1 MTAVTLTGSCLC
13 GDVTYE
19 AIGDVQNFFHCHCSR
34 CRKATGTGHASN
46 ILMTP
51 ANLKWL
57 SGEDRLE
64 SYKVRD
70 AKFFTNAF
78 CRICGS
84 RMPRYSPEHDLAV
97 IPAGSLDVE
106 PGVEPTAR
114 IFKGVA
120 AAWSCDS
127 PDLPEF
133 EKYPPRP

>member
-1 MTAVTLTGSCLC
+1 MTTVTLTGSCLC

-19 AIGDVQNFFHCHCSR
+19 ASGDAKNFFHCYCSR

-51 ANLKWL
+51 ARLKWL
-57 SGEDRLE
+57 TGEDQIE

-70 AKFFTNAF
+70 AKSFTNLF
-78 CRICGS
+78 CRICGA
-84 RMPRYSPEHDLAV
+84 RMPRYSAEHDLAV

-120 AAWSCDS
+120 TSWSCDS
-127 PDLPEF
+127 PELPEF
-133 EKYPPRP
+133 EKYPPRA

>member
-1 MTAVTLTGSCLC
+1 MTTVTLTGSCRC

-19 AIGDVQNFFHCHCSR
+19 ASGDAKNFFHCYCSR

-51 ANLKWL
+51 ARLKWL
-57 SGEDRLE
+57 TGEDQIE

-70 AKFFTNAF
+70 AKSFTNLF
-78 CRICGS
+78 CRICGA
-84 RMPRYSPEHDLAV
+84 RMPRYSAEHDLAV

-120 AAWSCDS
+120 TSWSCDS
-127 PDLPEF
+127 TELPEF
-133 EKYPPRP
+133 EKYPPRA